1 MKYKVIVVTLVSALM
16 VASGCDTVRSFLG
29 KPTSA
34 DLARM
39 RVDLERI
46 EKERA
51 DSIARARAVEAA
63 RLDSLQK
70 ACSTLSILKYN
81 VIAGAFSD
89 EANTAKFTEELRK
102 GGYIT
107 CGIDFKNGMHAVCV
121 MSSDNY
127 DEAVR
132 FLSDFRSSCRDGE
145 DAWIYNSTTKKH
157 ISKQNSE

>member
-1 MKYKVIVVTLVSALM
+1 MKYKVIAVAFISVLM
-16 VASGCDTVRSFLG
+16 AVSGCDTVRSFLG

-34 DLARM
+34 DLTRM
-39 RVDLERI
+39 RADLERI

-51 DSIARARAVEAA
+51 DSLALACAVEAA

>member
-1 MKYKVIVVTLVSALM
+1 MKCKVTVIPLVLLLIS
-16 VASGCDTVRSFLG
+16 VSGCDTVRSFLG

-34 DLARM
+34 DLAEM
-39 RVDLERI
+39 RLKLERI

-51 DSIARARAVEAA
+51 DSLARAAEAA
-63 RLDSLQK
+63 RIDSLQK
-70 ACSTLSILKYN
+70 VCDTLSILKYN

-102 GGYIT
+102 DGYIT
-107 CGIDFKNGMHAVCV
+107 CNIDFRNGMHAVCV